1 MDADEKAGLIAMII
15 MVAILALLIA
25 LAIDEVVTSNRI
37 YNRCR
42 ECGYPS
48 YIKYEGNGYC
58 VRVGSV
64 VVPVDEA
71 CSRRIEQGKEK
82 PQ

>member
-1 MDADEKAGLIAMII
+1 MDTDEKIGLIATII
-15 MVAILALLIA
+15 LVAILALLIA

-37 YNRCR
+37 YNQCR

-48 YIKYEGNGYC
+48 YIEYKRNGYC

-71 CSRRIEQGKEK
+71 CGRW
-82 PQ
+82 